1 MSHADGASHKRGTI
15 LRRSL
20 IGVDDF
26 HLVHLAVAHK
36 QGSIDSAA
44 DGFGIDGSRHH
55 HNLQVGAQELLHF
68 THKGECDIGGKAT
81 LMKLVE
87 DDGTYAIESGVID
100 NHSGENALCYH
111 FNASVMRHFGVEAHT
126 IAHLFAHAFA
136 NH

>member
-1 MSHADGASHKRGTI
+1 MH
-15 LRRSL
+15 LSL
-20 IGVDDF
+20 
-26 HLVHLAVAHK
+26 AHK
-36 QGSIDSAA
+36 QRRINSTA
-44 DGFGIDGSRHH
+44 DGIGIDGGRHH

-68 THKGECDIGGKAT
+68 AHKGESYIGGKAT

-111 FNASVMRHFGVEAHT
+111 FKACVVRHFGVEAHT
-126 IAHLFAHAFA
+126 IAHRVAHTFA